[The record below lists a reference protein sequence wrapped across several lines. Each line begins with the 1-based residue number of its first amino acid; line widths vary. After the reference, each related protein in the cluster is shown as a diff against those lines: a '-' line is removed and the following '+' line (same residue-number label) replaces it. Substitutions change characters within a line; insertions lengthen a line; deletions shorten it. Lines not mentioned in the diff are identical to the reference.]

1 MSVVEPFAPGHIET
15 YRLDTEGRAFLEG
28 EAIRY
33 HRIGEEPAY
42 TTFEV
47 KLGKVKVLYRK
58 HNQVLD
64 HCPLALCVYVLQP
77 VQQYLFSSRPFNKRV
92 VKIRTLR
99 KKAGLCGTILGNYAD
114 AC

>member
-47 KLGKVKVLYRK
+47 KLGKSRVISTIIFYTTVHLTGCVVGMVL
-58 HNQVLD
+58 LI
-64 HCPLALCVYVLQP
+64 CILQP
-77 VQQYLFSSRPFNKRV
+77 FQEYLFRLYQANR
-92 VKIRTLR
+92 
-99 KKAGLCGTILGNYAD
+99 
-114 AC
+114 